1 MKKWWKKYRFFVLA
15 MFLIAVMAGIY
26 EYREYNRGLPDT
38 HHLKPDFKIEASD
51 FVGKFESNEPQAN
64 ALYTDKAISVH
75 GVISSIQATDTSATV
90 FLNDGSSVTSVMC
103 QFGKGNNEQISK
115 LKKGEVIT
123 IKGICSGYLM
133 DVVMVR
139 CVVDQ

>member
-1 MKKWWKKYRFFVLA
+1 MKKWWKKYKFFVLA
-15 MFLIAVMAGIY
+15 IFLVVVMAGIY
-26 EYREYNRGLPDT
+26 GYREYNRGLADT
-38 HHLKPDFKIEASD
+38 HNLKPAFKIEASD

-64 ALYTDKAISVH
+64 ALYADKAVSVH
-75 GVISSIQATDTSATV
+75 GVISSIQTTDTSATV

-103 QFGKGNNEQISK
+103 QFGKGNNEQIK
-115 LKKGEVIT
+115 NLRKGEVIT
-123 IKGICSGYLM
+123 IKGICSGYLL